1 MIDVVMDG
9 GRARFW
15 AGLSSTRRSEL
26 EGSADWQARLAAALD
41 DPARSWPRSWLAPEQ
56 FAAELAARLDH
67 DDEPAASW
75 WRHLHADDLYLAIAC
90 ARGVGDAI
98 DRFERRYGD
107 EIGRTARRFERP
119 GLAADDLVQLLRTKL
134 FTGDAASPAPEQRP
148 RIASYTGQGFLQN
161 WLRVTAT
168 RTFIDCCRGLTDAP
182 EVSIRNELA
191 AGLPEPGAD
200 PELQL
205 LKREHL
211 AHFKAAFAE
220 AAAALDASHRIV
232 LKQHLVE
239 RLTIDQIG
247 GLYHLHRASAARRIA
262 KAREALLAGTRAALA
277 RRLGVPPE
285 RLGSVL
291 ELVASRLE
299 ASVERL
305 LG

>member
-1 MIDVVMDG
+1 MIGIVTDG

-26 EGSADWQARLAAALD
+26 EAAADWQARLAAALD
-41 DPARSWPRSWLAPEQ
+41 DPARSWPRSWVAPEQ

-67 DDEPAASW
+67 DDEPAVRW
-75 WRHLHADDLYLAIAC
+75 WQHLRADDLYLATAC
-90 ARGVGDAI
+90 ARGVADAI
-98 DRFERRYGD
+98 ERFERRYGD

-134 FTGDAASPAPEQRP
+134 FTGDAAALAPERRP

-161 WLRVTAT
+161 WVRVTAT
-168 RTFIDCCRGLTDAP
+168 RTFIDCCRGLTDVP
-182 EVSIRNELA
+182 EVSMRNELA

>member
-1 MIDVVMDG
+1 MIGVVMDG

-15 AGLSSTRRSEL
+15 AGLSSKRRSEL
-26 EGSADWQARLAAALD
+26 EGLADWQARVAAALA
-41 DPARSWPRSWLAPEQ
+41 DPARSWPRSWVTPEQ
-56 FAAELAARLDH
+56 FAAELAVRLDH
-67 DDEPAASW
+67 DDEPAASFW
-75 WRHLHADDLYLAIAC
+75 QHLRADDLYLAIAC
-90 ARGVGDAI
+90 ARGVSDAI

-107 EIGRTARRFERP
+107 EIGRTARRFERR

-134 FTGDAASPAPEQRP
+134 FTGDAAAPAPERRP
-148 RIASYTGQGFLQN
+148 RIASYTGQGFLHN
-161 WLRVTAT
+161 WVRVTAT
-168 RTFIDCCRGLTDAP
+168 RTFIDCCRRLGDAR
-182 EVSIRNELA
+182 EVPIRDELA

-232 LKQHLVE
+232 LRQHLVD